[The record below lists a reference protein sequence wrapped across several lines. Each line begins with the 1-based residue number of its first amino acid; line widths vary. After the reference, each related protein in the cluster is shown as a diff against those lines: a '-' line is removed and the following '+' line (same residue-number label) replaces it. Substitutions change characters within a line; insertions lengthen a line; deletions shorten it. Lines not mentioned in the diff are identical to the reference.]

1 MLSFYL
7 AMVDTPEDK
16 LFVEELYTVYERM
29 MFRIAFRVLRQK
41 YDAEDAVHEAFLSI
55 IKGDA
60 LEKMKLMTDIEKK
73 SYLTVIVKN
82 SAYKVYNKRK
92 KNNENSIYSDSDNTN
107 STEETVLSSLSI
119 EEIQETMNMLTESDY
134 DILCLNLI
142 NEQTY
147 EEIAAAL
154 DIKPDAARQRVHRAK
169 KRLMDKLQERGI
181 GNDQ

>member
-16 LFVEELYTVYERM
+16 LFVEELYTAYERM

-41 YDAEDAVHEAFLSI
+41 YDAEDAVQEAILSV

-60 LEKMKLMTDIEKK
+60 LEKMKTMTDIERK

-82 SAYKVYNKRK
+82 SAYKIYNKRK
-92 KNNENSIYSDSDNTN
+92 KNNENSIYNDSDNAN
-107 STEETVLSSLSI
+107 ITEETVLSSLSI

-134 DILCLNLI
+134 DILCLYLI

-169 KRLMDKLQERGI
+169 KRLMNKLQERGI

>member
-16 LFVEELYTVYERM
+16 LFVENLYTACERM
-29 MFRIAFRVLRQK
+29 MYRTAFRILRQK
-41 YDAEDAVHEAFLSI
+41 YDAEDAVHEAFFSI

-60 LEKMKLMTDIEKK
+60 LEKLKPMTDIERK
-73 SYLTVIVKN
+73 SYITVIVRN

-92 KNNENSIYSDSDNTN
+92 KNNENSIQNDSDNSN
-107 STEETVLSSLSI
+107 STEEAVFSSLSV

-134 DILCLNLI
+134 DILCLYLI

-154 DIKPDAARQRVHRAK
+154 DIKPDTARQRVHRAK

-181 GNDQ
+181 NNDQ

>member
-16 LFVEELYTVYERM
+16 LFVEELYTAYERM

-41 YDAEDAVHEAFLSI
+41 YDAEDAVQEAILSV

-60 LEKMKLMTDIEKK
+60 LEKMKTMTDIERK

-82 SAYKVYNKRK
+82 SAYKIYNKRK
-92 KNNENSIYSDSDNTN
+92 KNNENSIYNDSDNAN
-107 STEETVLSSLSI
+107 ITEETVLSSLSI
-119 EEIQETMNMLTESDY
+119 EEIQETMNTLTESDY
-134 DILCLNLI
+134 DILCLYLI

>member
-16 LFVEELYTVYERM
+16 LFVEELYTAYERM

-41 YDAEDAVHEAFLSI
+41 YDAEDAVHEAILSV

-60 LEKMKLMTDIEKK
+60 LEKMKPMTDIERK

-92 KNNENSIYSDSDNTN
+92 KNNENSIYNDWDNNNT
-107 STEETVLSSLSI
+107 TEEEVLSSLSI

-134 DILCLNLI
+134 DILCLYLI

>member
-16 LFVEELYTVYERM
+16 LFIEKLYTVYERM
-29 MFRIAFRVLRQK
+29 MYRTAFRILGQK
-41 YDAEDAVHEAFLSI
+41 YDAEDAVHESFLSI

-60 LEKMKLMTDIEKK
+60 LEKMKPMTDIERK
-73 SYLTVIVKN
+73 SYLTVIARN

-92 KNNENSIYSDSDNTN
+92 KNNENSIYNDPDNAN
-107 STEETVLSSLSI
+107 STEEAVLSSLSI
-119 EEIQETMNMLTESDY
+119 DEIQETMNMLTESDY
-134 DILCLNLI
+134 DILCLYLI

-154 DIKPDAARQRVHRAK
+154 DIKIDAARQRVHRAR
-169 KRLMDKLQERGI
+169 KRLMDKLQEREI
-181 GNDQ
+181 SNDQ

>member
-7 AMVDTPEDK
+7 AMIDTPEDK
-16 LFVEELYTVYERM
+16 LFVEKLYTVYERM
-29 MFRIAFRVLRQK
+29 MFRTAFRVLRQK
-41 YDAEDAVHEAFLSI
+41 YDAEDAVHEAILSV

-60 LEKMKLMTDIEKK
+60 LEKMKPMTDIEKK
-73 SYLTVIVKN
+73 SYLTVIVKH
-82 SAYKVYNKRK
+82 SAYKVYNKRR
-92 KNNENSIYSDSDNTN
+92 KNNENSIYNDWDNNNT
-107 STEETVLSSLSI
+107 TEEEVLSSLSV

-134 DILCLNLI
+134 DILCLYLI

>member
-16 LFVEELYTVYERM
+16 LFVEELYTAYERM

-41 YDAEDAVHEAFLSI
+41 YDAEDAVQEAILSV

-60 LEKMKLMTDIEKK
+60 LEKMKSMSDIERK

-82 SAYKVYNKRK
+82 SAYKIYNKRK
-92 KNNENSIYSDSDNTN
+92 KNNENSIYNDPDNAN
-107 STEETVLSSLSI
+107 STEEAVLSSLSI

-134 DILCLNLI
+134 DILCLYLI

-154 DIKPDAARQRVHRAK
+154 DIRPDAVRQRVHRAK

>member
-7 AMVDTPEDK
+7 AMIDTPEDK
-16 LFVEELYTVYERM
+16 LFAEKLYTAYERM
-29 MFRIAFRVLRQK
+29 MYRTAFRVLRQK

-60 LEKMKLMTDIEKK
+60 LEKMKTMTDIERK

-92 KNNENSIYSDSDNTN
+92 KNNENSIYNDSDNAN

-119 EEIQETMNMLTESDY
+119 EEIQKTMNMLTESDY
-134 DILCLNLI
+134 DILCLYLV
-142 NEQTY
+142 NEQAY
-147 EEIAAAL
+147 EEIAAVL

>member
-16 LFVEELYTVYERM
+16 LLVENLYTACERM
-29 MFRIAFRVLRQK
+29 MYRTAFRVLRQK

-60 LEKMKLMTDIEKK
+60 LKKLKSMTDIERK
-73 SYLTVIVKN
+73 SYITVIVRN

-92 KNNENSIYSDSDNTN
+92 KNNENSIHNDSDNSN
-107 STEETVLSSLSI
+107 STEEAVLSSLSV

-134 DILCLNLI
+134 DILCLYLI

-154 DIKPDAARQRVHRAK
+154 DIKPDTARQRVHRAK

-181 GNDQ
+181 NNDQ

>member
-7 AMVDTPEDK
+7 AMIDTPEDK
-16 LFVEELYTVYERM
+16 LLVENLYTACERM
-29 MFRIAFRVLRQK
+29 MYRTAFRVLRQM
-41 YDAEDAVHEAFLSI
+41 YDAEDAVQEAFLSV

-60 LEKMKLMTDIEKK
+60 LEKMKPMTDIERK

-82 SAYKVYNKRK
+82 SSYKVYNKRK
-92 KNNENSIYSDSDNTN
+92 KNNENSIYNDPDDDN
-107 STEETVLSSLSI
+107 STEEAVLSSLSI
-119 EEIQETMNMLTESDY
+119 EEIQETMNTLTESDY
-134 DILCLNLI
+134 DILCLYLI
-142 NEQTY
+142 NELTY

-169 KRLMDKLQERGI
+169 RRLMGKLQERGI